1 MTDPAFIRWWRT
13 QMTPPDP
20 TPAQLRA
27 WARRAWEAAT
37 ERAALAADEAAR
49 VYRTLPTYRS
59 DDVMAERATGAGSA
73 AAAIRAGAHLTPTT
87 ELTRGGSPRD
97 GRRDCNAGNPG
108 V

>member
-1 MTDPAFIRWWRT
+1 VTDPAFIRWWRT
-13 QMTPPDP
+13 QMVPPDP